1 MSFKDEGWSSRYA
14 ALGDEA
20 EAVFESVYSH
30 GFVRYGLN
38 RPKINLASVP
48 PFIRYSPDY
57 LTSRG
62 LVEVQGFGRDQ
73 TFKIKKDKF
82 QALLDWQQFAQW
94 RVDLFVWDSWNR
106 EYGWVRLPE
115 LLTDDNYS
123 MGAFPEGKVYYAW
136 QAKDLPVIEWC
147 SYGDGAVTRQ
157 T

>member
-73 TFKIKKDKF
+73 TFKIKDDKLF
-82 QALLDWQQFAQW
+82 ALEQWMYATEW

-106 EYGWVRLPE
+106 QYGWIRLPQ
-115 LLTDDNYS
+115 LMDDPHYWNDV
-123 MGAFPEGKVYYAW
+123 FPEGKPYYAW
-136 QAKDLPVIEWC
+136 EARNLPVDKWF
-147 SYGDGAVTRQ
+147 SLDAGGVTRQ
-157 T
+157 S